1 MNETIKAMIDAMETS
16 GAGFASVTLGNYT
29 IIITDDKDGADYLS
43 NAWDEYVK
51 ITDETARKTIL
62 KMLAE
67 TM

>member
-1 MNETIKAMIDAMETS
+1 MIDAMETS
-16 GAGFASVTLGNYT
+16 GAGFSSVTLGNYT

-51 ITDETARKTIL
+51 NTDETARKKIL
-62 KMLAE
+62 ELAK